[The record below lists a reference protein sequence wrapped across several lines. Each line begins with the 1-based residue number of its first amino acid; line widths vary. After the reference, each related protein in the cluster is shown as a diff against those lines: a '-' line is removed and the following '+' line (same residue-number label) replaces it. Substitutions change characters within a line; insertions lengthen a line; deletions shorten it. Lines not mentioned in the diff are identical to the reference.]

1 MAKLALTIAYDGF
14 GFAGSQIQPGQ
25 RTVQG
30 ELERAVA
37 LVMGGE
43 TKTVFAGRTD
53 RGVHAAGQVVG
64 TEDRRPAMSA
74 SAVRAAINVHLPD
87 DVAVLAVERRG
98 DGFHARYDARWREYR
113 YRLWSGPPQPLAR
126 RFVWRRAEAL
136 DPAPMAAAATA
147 ILGRRDFASL
157 AGAGDGV
164 PWAGRRSLPRGTTRT
179 VFLCRCDE
187 VAAWWG
193 PVRSEEGGRLIEVR
207 IVADGFLPRMV
218 RNLVG
223 ALVEIGRG
231 KRPSAWLGEVVAA
244 LDRRSGVAT
253 APAHGLTFWRVGY
266 GQGEVDDV
274 DGPPGSWSAEAFVP
288 YR

>member
-1 MAKLALTIAYDGF
+1 MATLALTIGYDGSE
-14 GFAGSQIQPGQ
+14 FAGSQVQPGQ

-30 ELERAVA
+30 ELERAVSR
-37 LVMGGE
+37 VMGGE

-53 RGVHAAGQVVG
+53 RGVHASGQVVG
-64 TEDRRPAMSA
+64 MEDRRPAMSV
-74 SAVRAAINVHLPD
+74 SAVRAAINGHLPD
-87 DVAVLAVERRG
+87 DVAVLTVERRSEA
-98 DGFHARYDARWREYR
+98 FHARYDVRWREYR

-136 DPAPMAAAATA
+136 DSAPMAVAATE
-147 ILGRRDFASL
+147 IVGRRDFASL

-179 VFLCRCDE
+179 VLLCRCDE
-187 VAAWWG
+187 IAAWWG
-193 PVRSEEGGRLIEVR
+193 TDHSVEGGRLIEVR

-231 KRPSAWLGEVVAA
+231 KRPSAWLGEVVVAR
-244 LDRRSGVAT
+244 DRRCGVAT
-253 APAHGLTFWRVGY
+253 APPHGLTFWRVGY
-266 GQGEVDDV
+266 DWDFVDDAG
-274 DGPPGSWSAEAFVP
+274 GPPAPRWAKAPERS
-288 YR
+288 